1 MIIFYYIIQFGHSQR
16 THTHSYERTCANPI
30 SMSNFKDVLSRYNL
44 EIDEVTTDA
53 LLSTGTS
60 PTLKAQVIKF

>member
-16 THTHSYERTCANPI
+16 THTQSYERTCANHIP
-30 SMSNFKDVLSRYNL
+30 MSNFKDVLSRYNL
-44 EIDEVTTDA
+44 EIDEVTTDI

-60 PTLKAQVIKF
+60 HTLKAQRY